1 MAAALLNRTEERA
14 VWDSARNAAKLN
26 FRPKDYETL
35 EIYEKDFRR
44 NSRTKSRAPEEKAFQ
59 ESSTGGGREAE
70 QNLEQADYF
79 NSTLP
84 PSKSMLQENL
94 QHQREQND
102 FEDEY
107 RPLPSPTRSS
117 LRSPNKDPTIRSKE
131 GYRVTFADKNFSDLS
146 SENDTPD
153 KPLQNSSDI
162 NCTRKPHYSNADKS
176 GESAVPRD
184 CRSQNF
190 RNNCLTPT
198 PVRSKATG
206 DNERTKFSLVDGAD
220 RYTGDLKNLT
230 KPSYA
235 DEPKFSSERLL
246 RASTDLYVS
255 THLNDSPLASN
266 HLSALRKGFTDVPGI
281 YTLPSKP
288 TLGLSRQFTSKMES
302 QSEYG
307 DPKKTWRSDNV
318 AAQKM
323 DILANGMKRSSSL
336 NSLLT
341 PKPVSSYAVKYS
353 DSLFSGAE
361 CQEKDRP
368 FSSEMDSTT
377 NFLQQLMDLVDRYW
391 NGSGSLLQNQRFLV
405 PARELLSSY
414 LLTNHNKT
422 AMPRTSC
429 GVDKEYDST
438 DFLKE
443 KLKKV
448 IEENHIL
455 QSKISK
461 LESKATA
468 NGDKGILSASQDDL
482 QQKYEKLSL
491 QVESLQQQLKQAH
504 KLHETVNLLH
514 DSQRSLVCTN
524 EYLLQQLNKASP
536 SYTSNTP
543 FSSIKPRITS
553 DKYLSSESSD
563 QSASSPAHSSGQYRT
578 PERLSMCPL

>member
-1 MAAALLNRTEERA
+1 
-14 VWDSARNAAKLN
+14 
-26 FRPKDYETL
+26 
-35 EIYEKDFRR
+35 
-44 NSRTKSRAPEEKAFQ
+44 
-59 ESSTGGGREAE
+59 
-70 QNLEQADYF
+70 
-79 NSTLP
+79 
-84 PSKSMLQENL
+84 MLSL
-94 QHQREQND
+94 QHDSLNTFCCFSVLLD
-102 FEDEY
+102 SIYICSKPHITFNMFLFCTMLSVCTEY

-341 PKPVSSYAVKYS
+341 PKPVSSYAVKY
-353 DSLFSGAE
+353 
-361 CQEKDRP
+361 
-368 FSSEMDSTT
+368 
-377 NFLQQLMDLVDRYW
+377 V
-391 NGSGSLLQNQRFLV
+391 
-405 PARELLSSY
+405 SSY
-414 LLTNHNKT
+414 NTHT
-422 AMPRTSC
+422 I
-429 GVDKEYDST
+429 
-438 DFLKE
+438 
-443 KLKKV
+443 V
-448 IEENHIL
+448 IE
-455 QSKISK
+455 
-461 LESKATA
+461 A
-468 NGDKGILSASQDDL
+468 
-482 QQKYEKLSL
+482 
-491 QVESLQQQLKQAH
+491 LK
-504 KLHETVNLLH
+504 VNTGLIFLTQNVFYIMKE
-514 DSQRSLVCTN
+514 D
-524 EYLLQQLNKASP
+524 
-536 SYTSNTP
+536 
-543 FSSIKPRITS
+543 F
-553 DKYLSSESSD
+553 
-563 QSASSPAHSSGQYRT
+563 
-578 PERLSMCPL
+578 